1 MVRVS
6 IGWVALTALTALT
19 ALSAC
24 DTESG
29 AAAGDADAGPAGGQG
44 GGRADLGTDSA
55 VGGGS
60 GTGGTS
66 SPDGAVPGA
75 DAAIGPAPDAAT
87 LAFDAAPGP
96 NPDAEIVCAPGIPA
110 DCADRTTQRVC
121 AEGGTSFV
129 DVACPAG
136 AACRAGEC
144 VSECQIEGKYP
155 AYIGCSYWSL
165 DLDNY
170 PDPFGDPSAIPHA
183 VVIGNASA
191 AQATV
196 TITGPVG
203 GPPLPG
209 AQFSI
214 PQGELRVYTF
224 PRFDVDGTGISD
236 RAFEIRSDWPV
247 VAYQFNPLNNVG
259 VASNDGTV
267 LLPDEALG
275 HEYFAFS
282 WPTAPLAA
290 LGLPSQHGY
299 FTVVATREGQTDVTI
314 TVNAA
319 VAAGPGVPA
328 MAEGETATFALQR
341 GQVLNIEADGSSLA
355 AGNWDLTGSH
365 IVASQPVAV
374 FGGHEE
380 AVVGDGCCAEHLE
393 HQLYPANTWG
403 AHYLAAHSEPRGGSM
418 DVWRI
423 LAREDA
429 TTVTTDPPQPGVEGR
444 VLARGEW
451 VEISAPDSFEIIAD
465 KPVSVAQYLAS
476 QETTVDFIGD
486 PALIMAV
493 PVEQYRRSYLV
504 LTPADYDENWLTV
517 IRPTGQVVFLDG
529 EPVDDGA
536 FAAIGAGGYE
546 FAWVPVTPGPHALL
560 GEAPFG
566 LIAIGYAR
574 AVSYGLAAGLD
585 LVPRVPGE

>member
-1 MVRVS
+1 MRIS
-6 IGWVALTALTALT
+6 CTLLALTLPAAL
-19 ALSAC
+19 AC
-24 DTESG
+24 DP
-29 AAAGDADAGPAGGQG
+29 DAGASDP
-44 GGRADLGTDSA
+44 
-55 VGGGS
+55 
-60 GTGGTS
+60 
-66 SPDGAVPGA
+66 
-75 DAAIGPAPDAAT
+75 PDAAT
-87 LAFDAAPGP
+87 GPLDGSGGSTAIPDGSGDPGPGGALVNDARPGQDVEGPAADAGLDVLPDARSAPESDAA
-96 NPDAEIVCAPGIPA
+96 IVCAPGIPA

-129 DVACPAG
+129 SVACPAG

-183 VVIGNASA
+183 VVIANASA

-196 TITGPVG
+196 TITGPAG

-214 PQGELRVYTF
+214 PAGELRVYTF

-236 RAFEIRSDWPV
+236 RAFEIQSDWPV

-275 HEYFAFS
+275 SEYYAFS
-282 WPTAPLAA
+282 WPTSPLAA
-290 LGLPSQHGY
+290 LGIPSQHGY
-299 FTVVATREGQTDVTI
+299 FTIVATREGETQVTI
-314 TVNAA
+314 TVAAA
-319 VAAGPGVPA
+319 VAEGPGVPA
-328 MAEGETATFALQR
+328 MAEGETATFVLQR

-393 HQLYPANTWG
+393 HQLYPVNTWG
-403 AHYLAAHSEPRGGSM
+403 MHYLAAHSEPRGGST

-423 LAREDA
+423 LAHEGA
-429 TTVTTDPPQPGVEGR
+429 TTISTDPPQAGASNVTLDAGQ
-444 VLARGEW
+444 W
-451 VEISAPDSFEIIAD
+451 IEIPATDSFEILAD
-465 KPVSVAQYLAS
+465 KPISVAQYLAS

-493 PVEQYRRSYLV
+493 PVEQFRRSYLV
-504 LTPADYDENWLTV
+504 LTPADYSENWLTV
-517 IRPTGQVVFLDG
+517 LRPAGQTVFLDG
-529 EPVDDGA
+529 EPVADVG
-536 FAAIGAGGYE
+536 FAPIGAGDYE
-546 FAWVPVTPGPHALL
+546 FAWVPVEPGPHALV

-566 LIAIGYAR
+566 LVAIGYAQ

-585 LVPRVPGE
+585 LVPRVPGAP